1 MEQTAYDVFI
11 SYRRKGGSEKAQL
24 VKSEIRQ
31 RGVEEERIF
40 LDTHSLHDGD
50 FEEKIKV
57 AIGQSKSV
65 VVVVSKGC
73 FDEVKETDF
82 WYMEIREAL
91 LQNKKVVPV
100 FFDGITS
107 FNALAV
113 PAELKELVKKNAV
126 TYQHEYADAAFDK
139 LLTFIDFNPLQPKS
153 RRKGCLFSM
162 KYRGCLI
169 SVTLL
174 SVLFL
179 VIFPIVLSTDE
190 DNNDMLAYDT
200 PQELDISPTETSSED
215 PRINGSK
222 DDRPVCASIRVN
234 PTDTSTT
241 KQKRHG
247 FTLQRI
253 ENDENK
259 IKERN
264 RTEPS
269 KTFEKTDVDLAYEKD
284 KKVFPVRVS
293 YAPGKITEDCKVTV
307 IPYVVDCETGEKIQT
322 LQKLVYKGIDKLD
335 NNHVFRLDT
344 VVAYRTTIPK
354 TRVDY
359 DIKVENKK
367 GVVFVEKH
375 TGRK

>member
-24 VKSEIRQ
+24 VKSEIKQ
-31 RGVEEERIF
+31 RGIEEERIF

-57 AIGQSKSV
+57 AIGQSRSV
-65 VVVVSKGC
+65 VVVISKGC

-91 LQNKKVVPV
+91 LQKKKVVPI

-107 FNALAV
+107 FNALDV
-113 PAELKELVKKNAV
+113 PVELKELVKKNAV

-139 LLTFIDFNPLQPKS
+139 LLTFIDCNPLQPNNK
-153 RRKGCLFSM
+153 RKGCLFSM

-174 SVLFL
+174 SILFL
-179 VIFPIVLSTDE
+179 VVFPIVLSTDE
-190 DNNDMLAYDT
+190 DNNDMIAYNT
-200 PQELDISPTETSSED
+200 PQESDISPTETSSGT
-215 PRINGSK
+215 PKVNNSAT
-222 DDRPVCASIRVN
+222 DRPVSASKLPVN
-234 PTDTSTT
+234 PDTFAT
-241 KQKRHG
+241 KRKKHG
-247 FTLQRI
+247 FTLQRVETI
-253 ENDENK
+253 EAE
-259 IKERN
+259 IKEKN
-264 RTEPS
+264 RTKPS
-269 KTFEKTDVDLAYEKD
+269 RTTEKTNADLACEKD
-284 KKVFPVRVS
+284 KKVFPVRIS

-307 IPYVVDCETGEKIQT
+307 MPYVVDCKTGEKIQT
-322 LQKLVYKGIDKLD
+322 LQKFVYKGIDKLD

-344 VVAYRTTIPK
+344 VVAYRTSIQN

-359 DIKVENKK
+359 DVKVENNIGVLFVDKYK
-367 GVVFVEKH
+367 GSK
-375 TGRK
+375 